1 MRQTGVVTLG
11 NEIKKLRSRVRELE
25 NIVLKH
31 NCSTCVHLMGDICTD
46 VNGNG
51 KAGQIDNPEDT
62 RCSKWE
68 EVK

>member
-51 KAGQIDNPEDT
+51 KAARIFKPEDSC
-62 RCSKWE
+62 CSNWL